1 MTLVF
6 LFVVILLSAANGAND
21 NFKGMATLWGSDTL
35 SYRRALLLANAATFA
50 GGCVALVFGAALLK
64 TFSGKGI
71 VAPETLANNEFALA
85 FSIGAAATVGLAT
98 LLRYPISTT
107 HAIVGALAGSAF
119 ALDGSASV
127 FSSLFGKAFVPL
139 LFSPLLAMGLTY
151 VLWQTG
157 LLWQASRWTASVP
170 VALAAGPQR
179 NVSIPFSGQATSQL
193 EDKGHIASGLT
204 VCFAR
209 GVNDTPKIA
218 SILLLSQSLALSK
231 QEIVVLIAFFMVVG
245 GFFFSANIARSAQQ
259 ENHRHVA
266 APRTGRQC
274 GHRRACALCFQAWLG
289 CFHHSCVGGQSVR
302 HWRAQWQSTLAQGGR
317 DRIGL
322 GRHTALC
329 VLGGFCHRSSS
340 LGILEKEIV

>member
-1 MTLVF
+1 
-6 LFVVILLSAANGAND
+6 
-21 NFKGMATLWGSDTL
+21 
-35 SYRRALLLANAATFA
+35 
-50 GGCVALVFGAALLK
+50 
-64 TFSGKGI
+64 
-71 VAPETLANNEFALA
+71 
-85 FSIGAAATVGLAT
+85 
-98 LLRYPISTT
+98 LRYPISTT

-119 ALDGSASV
+119 AIDGSASV

-151 VLWQTG
+151 I
-157 LLWQASRWTASVP
+157 LWQAGRWMASAP

-245 GFFFSANIARSAQQ
+245 GFFFSASIAEVLSKKITGMT
-259 ENHRHVA
+259 
-266 APRTGRQC
+266 PRQG
-274 GHRRACALCFQAWLG
+274 L
-289 CFHHSCVGGQSVR
+289 VGNVVTAGLVLFASK
-302 HWRAQWQSTLAQGGR
+302 L
-317 DRIGL
+317 GL
-322 GRHTALC
+322 GVSTTHVSVGSLFGIGALSGEARWRK
-329 VLGGFCHRSSS
+329 VG
-340 LGILEKEIV
+340 EIVLAWVATLPCAFLVAFAIVLLLSGS